1 MFLKLDAGSSTS
13 ASGLRYWFDDDA
25 SSLTEVERLSGQ
37 HVFDVSA
44 LSDGMHT
51 VHCQIMNADGTS
63 GAPVSSMFLK
73 LDAGSS
79 TSASGLRYW
88 FDDDA
93 STLTEAES
101 LTGQQVLDVSALSD
115 GMHTVH
121 YQIMNVDG
129 TSGAPVSS
137 MFLKLGAGSS
147 TSASG
152 LRYWFDDDASS
163 LKETDKLSGLYTFD
177 VSDLQAG
184 LHTLNCQVI
193 DSQGKLS
200 APVARFF
207 VKNFGDIA
215 EGTNR
220 IIKYQYWLNQNS
232 QAMKTVITEN
242 ISDPYTLIDLLP
254 LQRENIQ
261 SSLFHFEI
269 TDNEATIYAK
279 NVFHIRFYDARG
291 YFSDAHHAFVDYSV
305 GEKVEDTADIKKTQ
319 TFARP
324 EENGIKWF
332 TLQACEGDTIAFCS
346 SQALSLQVFSP
357 SGEEIYSTSEAESV
371 KWGGCHTWENGTYY
385 VAVHDVTGS
394 RPDVTLEYMH
404 MDKYDVVDWNV
415 RKVGN
420 GGCSTITFQG
430 NGFKDLYA
438 VDLFTA
444 NGDTIDA
451 KAIHHESDA
460 TVNVTFDFTDKT
472 ISKYDAVFHF
482 TTEDRKFTDMLTVE
496 EAKDITLDLN
506 VQYPSTFLRGTSVT
520 YTIAVTNN
528 GNATAY
534 DVPLEL
540 RLRSGRAF
548 SEIESVRFTDDEGK
562 EFNNFTLEGLDRDSI
577 DEETLAFLEE
587 ELKTLGSINTFI
599 VVNDSVENEELGF
612 TDLYLTIAPKET
624 SVFNVTLKSN
634 SALTLEATI
643 PSEWI
648 TINTR
653 MNSVQKSNGMMR
665 SASSNAFCCVKEK
678 VECTVSILA
687 NLAGF
692 APVVGCIPGAVAG
705 VIDLGVYTMSEIACA
720 DGHSLGG
727 KAQDFFNSVANDSKK
742 QEDLIGKCVSVILGC
757 VAGAFGKIL
766 KKLQDELAAVVKR
779 IKKLNDEI
787 QEAKKNEKTARS
799 LHEYYLSVIEEE
811 KILGN
816 QTKVDEYTKMANSA
830 WEEVGKYAR
839 EGADKTNELS
849 ELNAKKLG
857 LEKQIGVEKLN
868 YKERVEKICNGIQ
881 TIMGLDCLKEW
892 KKKKPNCPPKPKGGG
907 GLSTPVNS
915 YDPNEIYGYLSP
927 SGSKFFAKDSVE
939 AVDYRIEFENDTAFA
954 TSAAHVVEII
964 DTLNADFFELSTF
977 EPTYFNIGD
986 KRELLDGNPNFV
998 RTVDMRPKT
1007 NVIVQVEGQYDE
1019 KKGIARWL
1027 FTSLDPMTMEP
1038 TDDVMQGFLPVNH
1051 DGTSGIGDVGYRIG
1065 VKKGLEDG
1073 LEITNRA
1080 SIVFDAN
1087 EPILTPTWTNIV
1099 DGVCPESTITEITYK
1114 NDSIVTLNIE
1124 GNDERSGVWKYD
1136 LYVQYGVGSP
1146 WMKEGELNA
1155 DSTQV
1160 DYKVHDGLYY
1170 GFCVLATD
1178 SAGNMEQKEL
1188 RPEVM
1193 CADIHLGD
1201 VNSDG
1206 EVNSLDASL
1215 VMAYYLEEPVSL
1227 LLAAADVNEDGE
1239 VNTLD
1244 ATLIIQMYLN
1254 SEQKK
1259 ESAPKL
1265 KQLFKIQK

>member
-25 SSLTEVERLSGQ
+25 SSLKETENLTGQQMLDVSALSDGMHTVHCQIMNADGTSGAPVSSMFLKLDVGSSTSASGLRYWFDDDASSLTEVDALTGQ
-37 HVFDVSA
+37 QMLDVSA

-93 STLTEAES
+93 S
-101 LTGQQVLDVSALSD
+101 
-115 GMHTVH
+115 
-121 YQIMNVDG
+121 
-129 TSGAPVSS
+129 
-137 MFLKLGAGSS
+137 
-147 TSASG
+147 
-152 LRYWFDDDASS
+152 S

-193 DSQGKLS
+193 DNQGKLS

-242 ISDPYTLIDLLP
+242 ISNPYTLIDLLP

-305 GEKVEDTADIKKTQ
+305 SEKVEDSAEIKKTQ

-324 EENGIKWF
+324 EENTIKWF
-332 TLQACEGDTIAFCS
+332 TLQACEGDTIAFRS

-357 SGEEIYSTSEAESV
+357 SGEEIYRTSEAESV

-438 VDLFTA
+438 VDLYNA
-444 NGDTIDA
+444 QGDTIRSIDVG
-451 KAIHHESDA
+451 HESDA
-460 TVNVTFDFTDKT
+460 ETSVTFDFTDT
-472 ISKYDAVFHF
+472 ELGEYDALFHF
-482 TTEDRKFTDMLTVE
+482 TEEDKLVSNVVTVE
-496 EAKDITLDLN
+496 EAVDIELATD
-506 VQYPSTFLRGTSVT
+506 VTFPSTFARSAT
-520 YTIAVTNN
+520 YTVKITNKGNMTAYAVPIYTWIKSLTQDGIYHIDYDGLDLAGLFDGVNTDSLSAAEIAELKSYSDAAGDDHYFLKFWTEDEEREGDSIFVRSNYFFTNIAPYETKTLRLTIHTKEVDIYAYFTVPEDWPSYNSVYDAN
-528 GNATAY
+528 GNRRVKAIFRNSS
-534 DVPLEL
+534 L
-540 RLRSGRAF
+540 
-548 SEIESVRFTDDEGK
+548 K
-562 EFNNFTLEGLDRDSI
+562 EKYCCIRNRVECVANLVADGASI
-577 DEETLAFLEE
+577 A
-587 ELKTLGSINTFI
+587 NT
-599 VVNDSVENEELGF
+599 VLQYAP
-612 TDLYLTIAPKET
+612 DLTTQTIA
-624 SVFNVTLKSN
+624 
-634 SALTLEATI
+634 
-643 PSEWI
+643 
-648 TINTR
+648 
-653 MNSVQKSNGMMR
+653 
-665 SASSNAFCCVKEK
+665 
-678 VECTVSILA
+678 
-687 NLAGF
+687 
-692 APVVGCIPGAVAG
+692 AVA
-705 VIDLGVYTMSEIACA
+705 D
-720 DGHSLGG
+720 
-727 KAQDFFNSVANDSKK
+727 
-742 QEDLIGKCVSVILGC
+742 C
-757 VAGAFGKIL
+757 VAGAASKVIS
-766 KKLQDELAAVVKR
+766 
-779 IKKLNDEI
+779 
-787 QEAKKNEKTARS
+787 TAGT
-799 LHEYYLSVIEEE
+799 IMC
-811 KILGN
+811 
-816 QTKVDEYTKMANSA
+816 DDNS
-830 WEEVGKYAR
+830 
-839 EGADKTNELS
+839 
-849 ELNAKKLG
+849 
-857 LEKQIGVEKLN
+857 VEKN
-868 YKERVEKICNGIQ
+868 FWDQIHAA
-881 TIMGLDCLKEW
+881 LDGVSTTGTLSSCLSQLLPW
-892 KKKKPNCPPKPKGGG
+892 KKVKAILDAIGNVAGGTGIAFGLGVDIADCAIAFTSKIPGCPPPPPGGG
-907 GLSTPVNS
+907 GSNGGKS
-915 YDPNEIYGYLSP
+915 HDPNDIYGYLSEA
-927 SGSKFFAKDSVE
+927 GSKFIADSV
-939 AVDYRIEFENDTAFA
+939 AKVNYTIEFENDTAFA
-954 TSAAHVVEII
+954 TAAAHTIVIK
-964 DTLNADFFELSTF
+964 DTLDSKYFDFTKFM
-977 EPTYFNIGD
+977 PTGIRIGE
-986 KRELLDGNPNFV
+986 RETHLEETDVKKNNGVISFV
-998 RTVDMRPKT
+998 KTIDMRPEI
-1007 NVIVQVEGQYDE
+1007 NAIAQVDGTFSTQT
-1019 KKGIARWL
+1019 GIAQWT
-1027 FTSLDPMTMEP
+1027 FQSLDPMTMEP
-1038 TDDVMQGFLPVNH
+1038 TNDLMQGILPVNH
-1051 DGTSGIGDVGYRIG
+1051 DGTSGIGRVLYEIG
-1065 VKKGLEDG
+1065 VKPGKADG
-1073 LEITNRA
+1073 AEIKNRA

-1087 EPILTPTWTNIV
+1087 EPILTPIWTNIV
-1099 DGVCPESTITEITYK
+1099 DGVCPESTITEIAYK
-1114 NDSIVTLNIE
+1114 NDSIVTLSIE
-1124 GNDERSGVWKYD
+1124 GSDERSGVWKYD

-1146 WMKEGELNA
+1146 WMKEGELSA